1 MAKSKIEWTEKTW
14 NPIVGCS
21 KVSPGCENC
30 YALRMAHR
38 LSSNPNRH
46 IRAKYQG
53 TTKVMQNG
61 RINWTG
67 QINTSDALYMKFPGP
82 DKPTRYFVNS
92 MSDLFHPNVPFT
104 LIDSIYEVMGF
115 HTWHT
120 FQILTKHPKRALEY
134 YKWTN
139 IFNAWGNWNH
149 IWLGTSVED
158 QKRADERVEE
168 LLKIKVLTKL
178 NLIVWLS
185 MEPLLSNVFLRAS
198 WIDTAR
204 YWELGTLDWI
214 VVGGESGPKA
224 RPMHPDW
231 VRSIRDQ
238 CKAGGVPFFF
248 KQWGEWKPI
257 KEAKFYDV
265 CNSIGFE
272 RTGKKQAGRLL
283 DGKLYNEYPKEK

>member
-21 KVSPGCENC
+21 KVSPGCEHC

-46 IRAKYQG
+46 IRAKYRG

-61 RINWTG
+61 KINWTG

-120 FQILTKHPKRALEY
+120 FQILTKHPERALEY

-158 QKRADERVEE
+158 QKRADERIPT
-168 LLKIKVLTKL
+168 LLQIPATVRW
-178 NLIVWLS
+178 IS
-185 MEPLLSNVFLRAS
+185 AEPLLEQVHLNLDIGDLMSVVDDLTRNR
-198 WIDTAR
+198 ID
-204 YWELGTLDWI
+204 WV

-248 KQWGEWKPI
+248 KQWGG
-257 KEAKFYDV
+257 V
-265 CNSIGFE
+265 H
-272 RTGKKQAGRLL
+272 KKKTGRLL